1 MLSLR
6 ASPDNGRLERGG
18 RGRICG
24 CLAVDDANLVVVV
37 ASLGPRHSGAFEI
50 MSSPTTRSDQA
61 SGLSAMNA
69 GGAASARRFEY
80 STTPKVREPVRGGGS
95 VSPLAWLIIALMVL
109 EFLVLY
115 RINFLQL
122 VSVWYSN
129 PNFSQGFAIPFIS
142 AFFVY
147 QQWPVLRSL
156 EPQRSAVGLALL
168 IFGTATQVLFLVTG
182 QIQFSELSMLVVLF
196 GMFLWMLGWDYMRLL
211 WLPICY
217 LLFMIPPPQALYV
230 KLTTPLQFLAASL
243 GGHLLTMFGI
253 PSIVTATQIHVQ
265 VRAHWDSLDVAQA
278 CSGIRS
284 LTAFFALAIV
294 LAYSVPRP
302 VWQKLFL
309 ALCALPI
316 AILCNALRVALTG
329 VLFVSAGQEWA
340 RGSTHASLGMLMLI
354 PAMFLQLG
362 AAWALDHIFIEDTSV
377 VSTAGGDT

>member
-1 MLSLR
+1 
-6 ASPDNGRLERGG
+6 
-18 RGRICG
+18 
-24 CLAVDDANLVVVV
+24 
-37 ASLGPRHSGAFEI
+37 
-50 MSSPTTRSDQA
+50 MSSPPTSSQEAAGMPTMN
-61 SGLSAMNA
+61 SGGVAPAPRFDYSMPAKVGGPVGGRVAM
-69 GGAASARRFEY
+69 S
-80 STTPKVREPVRGGGS
+80 PV
-95 VSPLAWLIIALMVL
+95 AWLVIAVMVV
-109 EFLVLY
+109 EFVLLY

-142 AFFVY
+142 GFFVY

-156 EPQRSAVGLALL
+156 EPQRSAVGLVMLL
-168 IFGTATQVLFLVTG
+168 FGTATQVLFLVTG

-196 GMFLWMLGWDYMRLL
+196 GMCLWMLGWEYMRML

-243 GGHLLTMFGI
+243 GGHFLTMFGI
-253 PSIVTATQIHVQ
+253 PAVVTATQIHVQ

-329 VLFVSAGQEWA
+329 VLFVSMGPEWA
-340 RGSTHASLGMLMLI
+340 RGSTHASLGMLILI

-362 AAWALDHIFIEDTSV
+362 AAWALDHIFVEEAHE
-377 VSTAGGDT
+377 VSTAGGGT